1 MEQEPKNL
9 SNYLVFYGFAKLTK
23 KIVRKKSLVVQFANF
38 PDGHFNERQQKYI
51 KQKMHIVH
59 QRYQTIEEAEDAKK
73 SNRSWTKWEC
83 FVEDKKWKNNI
94 DLVLQNNFYADE
106 KNVTLEERELIK
118 EKLRKQYFA
127 VYNIKEEIKGQQ
139 LIIFD
144 YK

>member
-1 MEQEPKNL
+1 MEKEPKNL
-9 SNYLVFYGFAKLTK
+9 SSYLVFYGFAKLTK

-51 KQKMHIVH
+51 NQKMHIVY

-73 SNRSWTKWEC
+73 SNRSWTKWEY

-94 DLVLQNNFYADE
+94 DLALQDNFYADE
-106 KNVTLEERELIK
+106 KNVSLQERESIK
-118 EKLRKQYFA
+118 EKLRAQYFK
-127 VYNIKEEIKGQQ
+127 VYNIEDEIKGQQ
-139 LIIFD
+139 LMIFD